1 MEKSLNE
8 IEERWKDIEFEFK
21 PHKGSDVQM
30 LSLGEEDFEKLEENQ
45 TTVNSMFSSRYLST
59 FEDRVVLWQKGLS
72 AIAEVVTICGD
83 VQRNWSFLE
92 QLFIHSAEVKKE
104 LPKESDSFV
113 GIDQDVKRIL
123 KDAFEK
129 KRCLDYCRQDWVVPD
144 LERVD
149 KELAVC
155 EKALLDFMDSKRRSF
170 PRFHFVAQSDLLDI
184 LSNGNDPKKI
194 MKHMPKIFQAIDTL
208 TLVPEDAP
216 AGERPSAINIVSSVG
231 VETVTFTKPL
241 KLEKK
246 VENYLQ
252 DVIDR
257 MRLSIKNIAA
267 DSLVRFKT
275 KSKADWLQDDPA
287 QVSLLVNLVSWVE
300 TVEDA
305 FLNKNMSA
313 CYDHQCALL
322 VDLIS
327 MVQGELTT
335 GMRQKIMCLITMDA
349 HSRDIIEKLRDEK
362 VESKEEFQW

>member
-1 MEKSLNE
+1 MKVDKKCNAYIGILEEVKVWLKFLPLIGTLRDPSMRERHWDMIRAKVNAPIVIDANLRLREIYDLELGKIAEDVEEVCDQAKQEFRMEKSLNE

-170 PRFHFVAQSDLLDI
+170 PRFHFVA
-184 LSNGNDPKKI
+184 
-194 MKHMPKIFQAIDTL
+194 
-208 TLVPEDAP
+208 
-216 AGERPSAINIVSSVG
+216 
-231 VETVTFTKPL
+231 
-241 KLEKK
+241 
-246 VENYLQ
+246 
-252 DVIDR
+252 
-257 MRLSIKNIAA
+257 
-267 DSLVRFKT
+267 
-275 KSKADWLQDDPA
+275 
-287 QVSLLVNLVSWVE
+287 
-300 TVEDA
+300 
-305 FLNKNMSA
+305 
-313 CYDHQCALL
+313 
-322 VDLIS
+322 
-327 MVQGELTT
+327 
-335 GMRQKIMCLITMDA
+335 
-349 HSRDIIEKLRDEK
+349 
-362 VESKEEFQW
+362 